1 MKKETVKLLEEL
13 CKKLEIKIEKLSFGW
28 VYKLS
33 KSNKIRYIT
42 GNFDINKEAS
52 SKIALDK
59 YATYEVVKSQNL
71 PIIEHKMIFNPN
83 ERKKYIEK
91 DIWDICYDEFKA
103 KKKVVVKPNLGL
115 EGKGV
120 FKCKTLDELEIAV
133 KFLLEKNT
141 SISICP
147 YYDIEKEY
155 RAFYLNGKILLI
167 YEKEKPYI
175 VGNGVETIKELV
187 EKLKLPHNKIVKEN
201 LEKLDLSYIPNQNEK
216 IEISWKYN
224 LTGGATA
231 RVIKKENLI
240 YKTIEELAI
249 RTGKSLDLT
258 FATIDIIKTKENE
271 IYLLEVNSGVSTNI
285 FSNIVK
291 DGKMIEREIYR
302 KALIEMFK

>member
-1 MKKETVKLLEEL
+1 MKEETINLLEEL
-13 CKKLEIKIEKLSFGW
+13 CNELEIEIEKLSFDW

-52 SKIALDK
+52 SKIASDK
-59 YATYEVVKSQNL
+59 YATYEVAKSQNI

-83 ERKKYIEK
+83 DRRKYIKK
-91 DIWDICYDEFKA
+91 DIWDICYDELKNN
-103 KKKVVVKPNLGL
+103 KKVVVKPNLGL

-120 FKCKTLDELEIAV
+120 FRCKTFEEVEIAV

-155 RAFYLNGKILLI
+155 RAFYLNGEILLI

-175 VGNGVETIKELV
+175 VGNGIESIEDLV
-187 EKLKLPHNKIVKEN
+187 KKLKLPHNKVVKEN
-201 LEKLDLSYIPNQNEK
+201 LEKLDLNYIPKEDEK

-224 LTGGATA
+224 LTGGARA
-231 RVIKKENLI
+231 RVIEKEEEI

-291 DGKMIEREIYR
+291 EGKKLEKEIYR

>member
-52 SKIALDK
+52 SKIASDK

-91 DIWDICYDEFKA
+91 DIWNICCDEFKA

>member
-52 SKIALDK
+52 SKIASDK

-120 FKCKTLDELEIAV
+120 FRCKTLDELEIAV

-155 RAFYLNGKILLI
+155 RAFI
-167 YEKEKPYI
+167 
-175 VGNGVETIKELV
+175 
-187 EKLKLPHNKIVKEN
+187 
-201 LEKLDLSYIPNQNEK
+201 
-216 IEISWKYN
+216 
-224 LTGGATA
+224 
-231 RVIKKENLI
+231 
-240 YKTIEELAI
+240 
-249 RTGKSLDLT
+249 
-258 FATIDIIKTKENE
+258 
-271 IYLLEVNSGVSTNI
+271 
-285 FSNIVK
+285 
-291 DGKMIEREIYR
+291 
-302 KALIEMFK
+302 

>member
-1 MKKETVKLLEEL
+1 MKKETVKLLEKL
-13 CKKLEIKIEKLSFGW
+13 CNELEIKIEKLSFGW

-52 SKIALDK
+52 SKIASDK

-91 DIWDICYDEFKA
+91 DIWNICCDEFKA

-120 FKCKTLDELEIAV
+120 FRCKTLDELEIAV

>member
-1 MKKETVKLLEEL
+1 M
-13 CKKLEIKIEKLSFGW
+13 
-28 VYKLS
+28 
-33 KSNKIRYIT
+33 
-42 GNFDINKEAS
+42 
-52 SKIALDK
+52 
-59 YATYEVVKSQNL
+59 
-71 PIIEHKMIFNPN
+71 
-83 ERKKYIEK
+83 
-91 DIWDICYDEFKA
+91 
-103 KKKVVVKPNLGL
+103 
-115 EGKGV
+115 
-120 FKCKTLDELEIAV
+120 
-133 KFLLEKNT
+133 
-141 SISICP
+141 
-147 YYDIEKEY
+147 
-155 RAFYLNGKILLI
+155 
-167 YEKEKPYI
+167 
-175 VGNGVETIKELV
+175 
-187 EKLKLPHNKIVKEN
+187 PHNKIVKEN

>member
-52 SKIALDK
+52 SKIASDK

-91 DIWDICYDEFKA
+91 DIWNICCDEFKA

-120 FKCKTLDELEIAV
+120 FKCKTLDELEKAV

>member
-1 MKKETVKLLEEL
+1 M
-13 CKKLEIKIEKLSFGW
+13 
-28 VYKLS
+28 
-33 KSNKIRYIT
+33 
-42 GNFDINKEAS
+42 
-52 SKIALDK
+52 
-59 YATYEVVKSQNL
+59 
-71 PIIEHKMIFNPN
+71 
-83 ERKKYIEK
+83 
-91 DIWDICYDEFKA
+91 
-103 KKKVVVKPNLGL
+103 
-115 EGKGV
+115 
-120 FKCKTLDELEIAV
+120 
-133 KFLLEKNT
+133 
-141 SISICP
+141 
-147 YYDIEKEY
+147 EY

-201 LEKLDLSYIPNQNEK
+201 LEKLDLNYIPNQNEK

-231 RVIKKENLI
+231 RIVKKEDLI

>member
-1 MKKETVKLLEEL
+1 MKKETVKLLEKL
-13 CKKLEIKIEKLSFGW
+13 CNELEIKIEKLSFGW

-52 SKIALDK
+52 SKIASDK

-91 DIWDICYDEFKA
+91 DIWNICCDEFKA
-103 KKKVVVKPNLGL
+103 KKKVVVKPNLRL

-120 FKCKTLDELEIAV
+120 FRCKTLDELEIAV

>member
-91 DIWDICYDEFKA
+91 DIWNICCDEFKA

-120 FKCKTLDELEIAV
+120 FKCKTLDELEKAV

>member
-1 MKKETVKLLEEL
+1 MSKDISKLIEL
-13 CKKLEIKIEKLSFGW
+13 NNLVSLSFRRKHII
-28 VYKLS
+28 V
-33 KSNKIRYIT
+33 
-42 GNFDINKEAS
+42 
-52 SKIALDK
+52 LD
-59 YATYEVVKSQNL
+59 
-71 PIIEHKMIFNPN
+71 P
-83 ERKKYIEK
+83 K
-91 DIWDICYDEFKA
+91 DKQ
-103 KKKVVVKPNLGL
+103 
-115 EGKGV
+115 
-120 FKCKTLDELEIAV
+120 LDENNT
-133 KFLLEKNT
+133 NT
-141 SISICP
+141 SIEFDKSEWKIP
-147 YYDIEKEY
+147 DNIK
-155 RAFYLNGKILLI
+155 AFVNDLSRSSYLSDEDKILLI

-201 LEKLDLSYIPNQNEK
+201 LEKLDLNYIPNQNEK

-231 RVIKKENLI
+231 RIVKKEDLI

>member
-1 MKKETVKLLEEL
+1 MKE
-13 CKKLEIKIEKLSFGW
+13 
-28 VYKLS
+28 
-33 KSNKIRYIT
+33 N
-42 GNFDINKEAS
+42 
-52 SKIALDK
+52 
-59 YATYEVVKSQNL
+59 
-71 PIIEHKMIFNPN
+71 
-83 ERKKYIEK
+83 KYIEK

-120 FKCKTLDELEIAV
+120 FRCKTLDELEIAV

-231 RVIKKENLI
+231 RVIKKEDLI

>member
-52 SKIALDK
+52 SKIASDK

>member
-1 MKKETVKLLEEL
+1 MKKETVKLLEKL

-42 GNFDINKEAS
+42 GDFDINKEAS
-52 SKIALDK
+52 SKIASDK

-91 DIWDICYDEFKA
+91 DIWNICYDEFKA

-120 FKCKTLDELEIAV
+120 FRCKTLDELEIAV

-155 RAFYLNGKILLI
+155 RAFYLNGEILLI

-201 LEKLDLSYIPNQNEK
+201 LEKLDLNYIPNQNEK

-231 RVIKKENLI
+231 RIVKKEDLI

>member
-13 CKKLEIKIEKLSFGW
+13 CNELEIKIEKLSFGW

-52 SKIALDK
+52 SKIASDK

-120 FKCKTLDELEIAV
+120 FRCKTLDELEIAV

-155 RAFYLNGKILLI
+155 RAFYLNGEILLI

-201 LEKLDLSYIPNQNEK
+201 LEKLDLNYIPNQNEK

-231 RVIKKENLI
+231 RVIKKEDLI

-291 DGKMIEREIYR
+291 DGKKIEREIYR

>member
-1 MKKETVKLLEEL
+1 MKKETVKLLEKL
-13 CKKLEIKIEKLSFGW
+13 CNELEIKIEKLSFGW

-52 SKIALDK
+52 SKIASDK

>member
-1 MKKETVKLLEEL
+1 MKETTIKLLEKL
-13 CKKLEIKIEKLSFGW
+13 CNELEIKIEKLSFGW

-52 SKIALDK
+52 SKIASDK
-59 YATYEVVKSQNL
+59 YATYEVAKSQKL

-103 KKKVVVKPNLGL
+103 KKKVVVKPSLGL

-120 FKCKTLDELEIAV
+120 FRCKTLDELEIAV

-231 RVIKKENLI
+231 RVIKKEDLI

>member
-1 MKKETVKLLEEL
+1 LKKETVKLLEEL

-91 DIWDICYDEFKA
+91 DIWNICCDEFKA